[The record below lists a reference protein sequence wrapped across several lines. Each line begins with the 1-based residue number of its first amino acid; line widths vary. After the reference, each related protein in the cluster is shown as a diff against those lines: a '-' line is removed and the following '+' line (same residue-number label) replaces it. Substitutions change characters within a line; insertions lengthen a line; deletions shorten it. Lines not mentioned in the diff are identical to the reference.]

1 MSGRVLAV
9 AAVLVAA
16 ALLVFAARPQAD
28 PRRVALELE
37 LERER
42 AANTQKLAAIADR
55 LDRLDGRLARPDR
68 GIETLAGRMDGL
80 VAEIAGT
87 DGTLRGLRDAVAR
100 LRKDATRDAALLDR
114 AILRPS
120 VQVVGRGGVGGGTVI
135 RSEREPD
142 GSYGTYI
149 VTAFHVLQKLVE
161 VDAAGGARRGP
172 IQVKLFPDGGEA
184 ETIESDLLIH
194 DDRRDLALLKLR
206 SKKHYPIAARL
217 AARDR
222 VRETSVFTPI
232 YAVGC
237 PLGHDPLPSF
247 GEITTLRKEVNGE
260 RFWMMSAPTIF
271 GNSGGGVFHR
281 ETLEMIGVSAMICTF
296 DNPVSTPV
304 PHLGILVP
312 LDSVYDWLRDNQFAF
327 VFDPAAS
334 PSSAPS
340 GAPDRKPTTAPIVPS
355 SAPAG
360 KN

>member
-1 MSGRVLAV
+1 MPGRFLGI

-16 ALLVFAARPQAD
+16 ALFVVAARPRTYPGRAD
-28 PRRVALELE
+28 QELD
-37 LERER
+37 LQRER
-42 AANTQKLAAIADR
+42 AENARRLDAIAER
-55 LDRLDGRLARPDR
+55 LDRLDGRLDRPAKGLQD
-68 GIETLAGRMDGL
+68 LATRMDGL
-80 VAEIAGT
+80 AGEIAGA

-120 VQVVGRGGVGGGTVI
+120 VQVIGKGGVGGGTVI
-135 RSEREPD
+135 RSERESD
-142 GSYGTYI
+142 GDFGTYI
-149 VTAFHVLQKLVE
+149 VTAYHVIEKLVE
-161 VDAAGGARRGP
+161 RDAAKPGP
-172 IQVKLFPDGGEA
+172 IQVKLYADGVEA
-184 ETIESDLLIH
+184 EIVDSDLLIR
-194 DDRRDLALLKLR
+194 DERRDLALLKLR
-206 SKKHYPIAARL
+206 SAKSYPIAARL
-217 AARDR
+217 AARER

-312 LDSVYDWLRDNQFAF
+312 LDSVYDWLRDNRFAF
-327 VFDPAAS
+327 LFDPLS
-334 PSSAPS
+334 PPPTGGSNEGKPLPSSA
-340 GAPDRKPTTAPIVPS
+340 APPR
-355 SAPAG
+355 
-360 KN
+360 

>member
-1 MSGRVLAV
+1 MSGRILAG

-16 ALLVFAARPQAD
+16 IALILAARPSPASTQTT
-28 PRRVALELE
+28 LE

-42 AANTQKLAAIADR
+42 ASNTRKLADIADR
-55 LDRLDGRLARPDR
+55 LDRLDGRLSKPDK
-68 GIETLAGRMDGL
+68 GIETLATRMDAIA
-80 VAEIAGT
+80 AEIAGA
-87 DGTLRGLRDAVAR
+87 DGALRGLRDAVAR

-114 AILRPS
+114 SILRPS

-135 RSEREPD
+135 RSELESE
-142 GSYGTYI
+142 GVYGTYI
-149 VTAFHVLQKLVE
+149 ITAYHVLQKVVE
-161 VDAAGGARRGP
+161 PDPASEGKRRP
-172 IQVKLFPDGGEA
+172 VQVKLFAEGADG
-184 ETIESDLLIH
+184 ETVDSDLMIH

-206 SKKHYPIAARL
+206 STKHYPIAARL
-217 AARDR
+217 AARER
-222 VRETSVFTPI
+222 IRETSVFTPI

-281 ETLEMIGVSAMICTF
+281 ETLEMIGVSAMICTY

-312 LDSVYDWLRDNQFAF
+312 LDSVYDWLRDNKYAF
-327 VFDPAAS
+327 VFDPTVPRPGS
-334 PSSAPS
+334 PSS
-340 GAPDRKPTTAPIVPS
+340 GAVPA
-355 SAPAG
+355 SAPHQ
-360 KN
+360 

>member
-1 MSGRVLAV
+1 MSGRILAI
-9 AAVLVAA
+9 AAVLASA
-16 ALLVFAARPQAD
+16 ALFLFAARPAPD
-28 PRRVALELE
+28 SRRAALELE
-37 LERER
+37 IERER
-42 AANTQKLAAIADR
+42 GANSQKLAAIAER
-55 LDRLDGRLARPDR
+55 LDRIDGRLTRPDK
-68 GIETLAGRMDGL
+68 GFETLAGRMDGL
-80 VAEIAGT
+80 AAEIAGT

-120 VQVVGRGGVGGGTVI
+120 VQVLGRGGVGGGTVI
-135 RSEREPD
+135 RSERESE
-142 GSYGTYI
+142 GGYGTYI
-149 VTAFHVLQKLVE
+149 VTAYHVLQK
-161 VDAAGGARRGP
+161 AAEGDGSRKP
-172 IQVKLFPDGGEA
+172 VQVKLFAEGGDA
-184 ETIESDLLIH
+184 EIVESDLLIH
-194 DDRRDLALLKLR
+194 DERRDLALLKLR
-206 SKKHYPIAARL
+206 STKHYPIAARL
-217 AARDR
+217 AARER

-281 ETLEMIGVSAMICTF
+281 ETLELIGVSAMICTF

-312 LDSVYDWLRDNQFAF
+312 LDSVYDWLRDHNYAF
-327 VFDPAAS
+327 VFDPAALR
-334 PSSAPS
+334 SAPS
-340 GAPDRKPTTAPIVPS
+340 PEEKKLPAVPA
-355 SAPAG
+355 SASPAG

>member
-1 MSGRVLAV
+1 MSGRILA
-9 AAVLVAA
+9 VAA
-16 ALLVFAARPQAD
+16 ALLAAAVVVFAARPPSD
-28 PRRVALELE
+28 PRRAALELE

-42 AANTQKLAAIADR
+42 GATSQKLSAIADR
-55 LDRLDGRLARPDR
+55 LDRLDGRLARPDK

-80 VAEIAGT
+80 AAEIAGA
-87 DGTLRGLRDAVAR
+87 DGALRGLRDAVAR

-114 AILRPS
+114 SILRPS

-135 RSEREPD
+135 RSEREED
-142 GSYGTYI
+142 GGYGTYI
-149 VTAFHVLQKLVE
+149 VTAFHVLQKAVE
-161 VDAAGGARRGP
+161 GDGARKTV
-172 IQVKLFPDGGEA
+172 QVKLFSGD
-184 ETIESDLLIH
+184 ETETVDSDLLVR

-206 SKKHYPIAARL
+206 SAKHYPIAARL
-217 AARDR
+217 APRER
-222 VRETSVFTPI
+222 IRETSVFTPI

-312 LDSVYDWLRDNQFAF
+312 LDSVYDWLRDNKFAF
-327 VFDPAAS
+327 VFDPTSPRPPSRAS
-334 PSSAPS
+334 SNLPAVPASADPV
-340 GAPDRKPTTAPIVPS
+340 PPTS
-355 SAPAG
+355 G

>member
-1 MSGRVLAV
+1 MSGRILAV
-9 AAVLVAA
+9 AAVLAAA
-16 ALLVFAARPQAD
+16 ALLVFVSRPPSGDRRAAA
-28 PRRVALELE
+28 EIE

-42 AANTQKLAAIADR
+42 AANTQKLAAIAER
-55 LDRLDGRLARPDR
+55 LDRLDGRLSRPDK
-68 GIETLAGRMDGL
+68 GFEDVAGRLDGL
-80 VAEIAGT
+80 AAEIAGT

-100 LRKDATRDAALLDR
+100 LRKDASRDAAMLDR

-135 RSEREPD
+135 RSEAEGP
-142 GSYGTYI
+142 GAYGTYI
-149 VTAFHVLQKLVE
+149 VTAFHVLQKVVE
-161 VDAAGGARRGP
+161 PERRP
-172 IQVKLFPDGGEA
+172 VQVKLYGEGGES
-184 ETIESDLLIH
+184 ETVDSDLLIH
-194 DDRRDLALLKLR
+194 DERRDLALLKLR
-206 SKKHYPIAARL
+206 STKHYPIAARL
-217 AARDR
+217 AARER

-312 LDSVYDWLRDNQFAF
+312 LDSVYDWLRENKFAF
-327 VFDPAAS
+327 LYDPASARPALFADPGTSPPVPAS
-334 PSSAPS
+334 
-340 GAPDRKPTTAPIVPS
+340 TAP
-355 SAPAG
+355 A

>member
-1 MSGRVLAV
+1 MPGRILAV
-9 AAVLVAA
+9 AAVVAAA
-16 ALLVFAARPQAD
+16 ALLVLAARPTTD
-28 PRRVALELE
+28 PRRAALEAE
-37 LERER
+37 LARER
-42 AANTQKLAAIADR
+42 AANSQALAAIAER
-55 LDRLDGRLARPDR
+55 LDRISSPDK
-68 GIETLAGRMDGL
+68 GLQTLAARMDGL
-80 VAEIAGT
+80 AAEIAGT

-120 VQVVGRGGVGGGTVI
+120 VQVVGRGGVGGGTII
-135 RSEREPD
+135 RSERE
-142 GSYGTYI
+142 GAEGYGTYI
-149 VTAFHVLQKLVE
+149 VTAYHVIQKVVE
-161 VDAAGGARRGP
+161 GGTRKP
-172 IQVKLFPDGGEA
+172 VQVKLFADGGEA
-184 ETIESDLLIH
+184 ETVESDLLIH
-194 DDRRDLALLKLR
+194 DERRDLALLKLR
-206 SKKHYPIAARL
+206 STREYPGTARL
-217 AARDR
+217 AARER

-312 LDSVYDWLRDNQFAF
+312 LDSVYDWLRDNKYAF
-327 VFDPAAS
+327 VFDPTARPPSAGPTAVPAS
-334 PSSAPS
+334 SSP
-340 GAPDRKPTTAPIVPS
+340 R
-355 SAPAG
+355 
-360 KN
+360 

>member
-1 MSGRVLAV
+1 MPGRIFAV

-16 ALLVFAARPQAD
+16 ALVVFAARPQAD
-28 PRRVALELE
+28 PRRASLEIE

-55 LDRLDGRLARPDR
+55 LDRLDGRLARPDK
-68 GIETLAGRMDGL
+68 GIEDLAGRMDGL
-80 VAEIAGT
+80 AAEIAGA

-142 GSYGTYI
+142 GTYGTYV
-149 VTAFHVLQKLVE
+149 VTAFHVLQKVVE
-161 VDAAGGARRGP
+161 PDAAGARKP
-172 IQVKLFPDGGEA
+172 VQVKLFPDGGDG
-184 ETIESDLLIH
+184 ETVDSDLLIH
-194 DDRRDLALLKLR
+194 DERRDLALLKLR
-206 SKKHYPIAARL
+206 SAKHYPIVARL
-217 AARDR
+217 AARER

-281 ETLEMIGVSAMICTF
+281 ETLELIGVSAMICTF

-312 LDSVYDWLRDNQFAF
+312 LDSVYDWLRDNKYAF
-327 VFDPAAS
+327 VFDPAAARPAS
-334 PSSAPS
+334 PAATEGSPKPASADP
-340 GAPDRKPTTAPIVPS
+340 PPLR
-355 SAPAG
+355 
-360 KN
+360 